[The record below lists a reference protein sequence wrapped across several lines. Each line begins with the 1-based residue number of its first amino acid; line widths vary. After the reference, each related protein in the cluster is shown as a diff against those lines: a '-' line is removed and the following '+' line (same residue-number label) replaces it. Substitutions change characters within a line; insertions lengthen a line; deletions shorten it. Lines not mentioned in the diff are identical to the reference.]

1 MDHLC
6 FWSTFNHH
14 SCIQNK
20 KYFMKF
26 FYEQQIHCIWKFC
39 LWIYC
44 HFYSQ
49 NWVYYIKPSTWDAL
63 HCAYNPCMH
72 RSYTC
77 TMKHRS
83 HTLFVHIPPDSAG
96 KNNGKST
103 IHKKLNWLSGIN
115 FTPCKHKMI
124 HKMKNC
130 ACMVHV
136 YIFGEYILNV
146 NNSQMNIK

>member
-1 MDHLC
+1 
-6 FWSTFNHH
+6 
-14 SCIQNK
+14 
-20 KYFMKF
+20 
-26 FYEQQIHCIWKFC
+26 
-39 LWIYC
+39 
-44 HFYSQ
+44 
-49 NWVYYIKPSTWDAL
+49 
-63 HCAYNPCMH
+63 
-72 RSYTC
+72 
-77 TMKHRS
+77 MKHRS

-130 ACMVHV
+130 TCMVHV

>member
-1 MDHLC
+1 M
-6 FWSTFNHH
+6 
-14 SCIQNK
+14 
-20 KYFMKF
+20 
-26 FYEQQIHCIWKFC
+26 
-39 LWIYC
+39 
-44 HFYSQ
+44 
-49 NWVYYIKPSTWDAL
+49 PSTWDAL

>member
-1 MDHLC
+1 M
-6 FWSTFNHH
+6 N
-14 SCIQNK
+14 NR
-20 KYFMKF
+20 YMKILSLNLLSF
-26 FYEQQIHCIWKFC
+26 LFSK
-39 LWIYC
+39 L
-44 HFYSQ
+44 SL
-49 NWVYYIKPSTWDAL
+49 L
-63 HCAYNPCMH
+63 HKAKHMGCTYCAYNPCMH

-124 HKMKNC
+124 RKMKNC

>member
-1 MDHLC
+1 
-6 FWSTFNHH
+6 
-14 SCIQNK
+14 
-20 KYFMKF
+20 
-26 FYEQQIHCIWKFC
+26 
-39 LWIYC
+39 
-44 HFYSQ
+44 
-49 NWVYYIKPSTWDAL
+49 
-63 HCAYNPCMH
+63 
-72 RSYTC
+72 
-77 TMKHRS
+77 MKHRS

-146 NNSQMNIK
+146 NNSQMNIKYNENLIFLECISECLIKLKFFFYKINFIKNMYNKHIASNRL